1 MIFPRGARLITPAEN
16 QRFSPG
22 APDFCPTRKIRDFPP
37 GTPTFA
43 PREKSEIFPAGT
55 PYATAEK
62 YCRRGTFSGRCAR
75 SRARVI
81 FNEIIPLPRRKSRC
95 GGNYSPT
102 PLCEGVTPSRSRVA
116 IRACSS
122 PCAVPR
128 RAARLS
134 RGRSLSRRENAVTPC
149 SGGIIPPH
157 PHTIAL
163 SLFLAFILP
172 RNCAEKFRGHSLQN
186 FSRP

>member
-22 APDFCPTRKIRDFPP
+22 DPDFCPTRKIRDFSRGDPL
-37 GTPTFA
+37 FA
-43 PREKSEIFPAGT
+43 PREKSGIFPAGT
-55 PYATAEK
+55 PYAPAEK

-95 GGNYSPT
+95 GRFVGVP
-102 PLCEGVTPSRSRVA
+102 PPHPCEGVTPSRSRVA

-122 PCAVPR
+122 PCAAPR
-128 RAARLS
+128 RAARLP
-134 RGRSLSRRENAVTPC
+134 RDRSLSRRENAETLVR
-149 SGGIIPPH
+149 SAFSMK
-157 PHTIAL
+157 TIR
-163 SLFLAFILP
+163 SLAHF
-172 RNCAEKFRGHSLQN
+172 HSV
-186 FSRP
+186 